1 MGETDRER
9 FEALIA
15 AKKNKGGGAAQGHGD
30 DRRGPSKKDAK
41 VKQTFSRRKV

>member
-1 MGETDRER
+1 MQQSDRER

-15 AKKNKGGGAAQGHGD
+15 AKKKKGGGPATGHGD
-30 DRRGPSKKDAK
+30 DRRGSSAKDAK

>member
-1 MGETDRER
+1 MEQSDRER

-15 AKKNKGGGAAQGHGD
+15 AKKNKGGSQATGHGD
-30 DRRGPSKKDAK
+30 DRRQSSKDAK

>member
-15 AKKNKGGGAAQGHGD
+15 AKKKKGGGGAQGHGD
-30 DRRGPSKKDAK
+30 DRRGGGKQDAK

>member
-1 MGETDRER
+1 MQQSDRER

-15 AKKNKGGGAAQGHGD
+15 AKKKKSGGGKSGHDDDHKVDHARNAQ
-30 DRRGPSKKDAK
+30 

>member
-1 MGETDRER
+1 MAETDRER

-15 AKKNKGGGAAQGHGD
+15 AKKNKGGGSAQGHGD
-30 DRRGPSKKDAK
+30 DRRGAAKKDAK